1 MSKFLT
7 ICEEFDPNYQGDPKW
22 ELIDFLKS
30 KGVNVS
36 LVKGTD
42 MVYIDTGSKT
52 IAVTVSSQEKHYWV
66 TELAKKSHE
75 KRVLTKQK
83 KKLKEALTEKLINEG
98 IVTLNKQTLDSLE
111 NSEKID
117 DINEKL
123 HDVEAAINY
132 LEYIVKNVVFI
143 GNDIKNIISWKQL
156 NE

>member
-1 MSKFLT
+1 MEHLNKYIQRYQEFAKFDDINLEAR
-7 ICEEFDPNYQGDPKW
+7 I
-22 ELIDFLKS
+22 
-30 KGVNVS
+30 
-36 LVKGTD
+36 
-42 MVYIDTGSKT
+42 M
-52 IAVTVSSQEKHYWV
+52 TVPEEKHYWV

-75 KRVLTKQK
+75 KRVLTKSK

-117 DINEKL
+117 EINEKL

>member
-1 MSKFLT
+1 MEHLNKYTQRYQEFAKFDDINLESR
-7 ICEEFDPNYQGDPKW
+7 I
-22 ELIDFLKS
+22 
-30 KGVNVS
+30 
-36 LVKGTD
+36 
-42 MVYIDTGSKT
+42 M
-52 IAVTVSSQEKHYWV
+52 TVPEEKHYWV

-123 HDVEAAINY
+123 RDVDAAINY

-143 GNDIKNIISWKQL
+143 GQDIKNILSFKQL